1 MRDFTKH
8 AGPRRQ
14 KLRLLAGIVGLV
26 VLSFITFGAARA
38 TWGMYGKFAEAAGDN
53 AIAEQNVSQLTA
65 EEAQMSAKV
74 SVLSSERG
82 QEAAL
87 RQAYGVAL
95 PGEGEIQIIHENS
108 SSTPPQTPSQSIFS
122 RLWHALFP

>member
-14 KLRLLAGIVGLV
+14 RLRFFAWIAGLILLAFV
-26 VLSFITFGAARA
+26 TFGAVRA
-38 TWGMYGKFAEAAGDN
+38 AWGMYGKFAEAAEDN
-53 AIAEQNVSQLTA
+53 AGAEQSLSQLTA
-65 EEAQMSAKV
+65 EEERMNATVEALGSA
-74 SVLSSERG
+74 RG

-87 RQAYGVAL
+87 RQTYGVAL
-95 PGEGEIQIIHENS
+95 PGEGEIQVIEES
-108 SSTPPQTPSQSIFS
+108 ASTTPPQPASQNVFV